1 MKSKINQFLILICSS
16 FLIALAV
23 NFFIGVHNLTPGGTT
38 GMAIS
43 LSILTGIEIASASLW
58 ITVPLIV
65 IGAIFLGQNYGIK
78 TLVIVFVAPFFMS
91 LMPMQALFANP
102 LISGVFGG
110 ILVGLAISLAIS
122 IKCSTGGT
130 DLIAM
135 LLNKFIP
142 KMKISNWLLLVDGL
156 VVVSSAALTGELTFA
171 LYSAITLLVINVT
184 IKITLNKLGVE

>member
-1 MKSKINQFLILICSS
+1 MKSKIKQFLVLICSS

-58 ITVPLIV
+58 ITVPLII

-91 LMPMQALFANP
+91 LMPMQELFTNP

-110 ILVGLAISLAIS
+110 ILVGLAISFAIS

-142 KMKISNWLLLVDGL
+142 KVKISNWLLLVDGL
-156 VVVSSAALTGELTFA
+156 VVISSAALTGELTLA

-184 IKITLNKLGVE
+184 IKITLSKLGVE